1 MLGGIPAEIFA
12 WVASNDW
19 ETDGIGIPIGG
30 LAVTITNLF
39 SMADIVTITELV
51 PVMSGIWSFTTNW
64 GCLLG
69 WISVPQFSFH
79 GIGSL

>member
-30 LAVTITNLF
+30 LVVTITNLF

-51 PVMSGIWSFTTNW
+51 PSRVAVI
-64 GCLLG
+64 LH
-69 WISVPQFSFH
+69 VPPAAAP
-79 GIGSL
+79 